1 MLLGK
6 GRVGRDADRVRQAR
20 DRHGILCS
28 ANDPWHEAMR
38 DLVRAR
44 TGAVQGVRRA
54 RQQLQGF
61 LLRHGRR
68 YGGRKTWSGTHRA
81 WLAGQRF
88 EHPAQQ
94 IVLQD
99 YVQAV
104 EDAERRRD
112 LLTEQIGELTPSWS
126 MAPVVAALQAL
137 RGMAL
142 VAAATLIAEAGDLR
156 RFSNPRELMAHLGLV
171 PSEHSSG
178 TSVRRGGITKTGN
191 SAARRIMTEAAWSY
205 RLPARVGRVQLM
217 RLRGLPKVVR
227 DIAWKAQV
235 RLCARYR
242 RLARAG
248 KSWPLITTA
257 IARELL
263 GFAWASAREVAPKAA
278 A

>member
-1 MLLGK
+1 M
-6 GRVGRDADRVRQAR
+6 
-20 DRHGILCS
+20 
-28 ANDPWHEAMR
+28 
-38 DLVRAR
+38 RAR
-44 TGAVQGVRRA
+44 LTSKCRSTRA
-54 RQQLQGF
+54 
-61 LLRHGRR
+61 
-68 YGGRKTWSGTHRA
+68 HRT